1 MYFFLKFLSF
11 LRKLDLLKFLIIILL
26 LLSALSSGSETA
38 LTAVSKQRAFRQR
51 DKGAKNANFILKI
64 KDFKDEFIT
73 GILLANNLFNIL
85 ATALMTE
92 LLVSEFGGLGVT
104 VATIFM
110 TLMIVIFSEVTP
122 KIFAINKPMTF
133 ALRVSKFFYFYTK
146 LIKPIVNL
154 INKISNKII
163 KIIGLNLNADQS
175 KIIEEE
181 FEGAVQLQKQYSK
194 DGEYEADYM
203 SNILELKKLKVDELM
218 THRNEILYIN
228 LDDPYKQNLKII
240 STSAYT
246 RIPVIKGNFNNL
258 IGIFDIRDLLK
269 DSSMEES
276 NESIERNTSQP
287 VYIPQ
292 NKLAMKQLIDFKSS
306 REHMV
311 LIVDE
316 YGEIQGLITLEDI
329 IEEIIGEIFDET
341 DTDETYLEK
350 IDDSN
355 YLFNGNASLREINR
369 SLDISLPDQFV
380 TLSGLIHDLAKEIP
394 KVGKV
399 FYAGDI
405 KLQIISRYINKIN
418 KVKLSI

>member
-1 MYFFLKFLSF
+1 MTLIVIIKILA
-11 LRKLDLLKFLIIILL
+11 IIILL

-269 DSSMEES
+269 DSNMEES

-355 YLFNGNASLREINR
+355 YLFNGNASVREINR
-369 SLDISLPDQFV
+369 SLDINLPDQFV

-399 FYAGDI
+399 FYVGDI
-405 KLQIISRYINKIN
+405 KLQIISRSINKIN

>member
-1 MYFFLKFLSF
+1 MTLIVIIKILA
-11 LRKLDLLKFLIIILL
+11 IIILL

-355 YLFNGNASLREINR
+355 YLFNGNASVREINR

-380 TLSGLIHDLAKEIP
+380 TLP
-394 KVGKV
+394 
-399 FYAGDI
+399 Y
-405 KLQIISRYINKIN
+405 
-418 KVKLSI
+418 

>member
-1 MYFFLKFLSF
+1 MTLIVIIKILA
-11 LRKLDLLKFLIIILL
+11 IIILL

-355 YLFNGNASLREINR
+355 YLFNGNASVREINR

-399 FYAGDI
+399 FYVGDI
-405 KLQIISRYINKIN
+405 KLQIISRSINKIN

>member
-1 MYFFLKFLSF
+1 MTLIVIIKILA
-11 LRKLDLLKFLIIILL
+11 IIILL

-163 KIIGLNLNADQS
+163 RIIGLNLNADQS

-276 NESIERNTSQP
+276 NEIIERNTSEP

-355 YLFNGNASLREINR
+355 YLFNGNASVREINR

-399 FYAGDI
+399 FYVGDI
-405 KLQIISRYINKIN
+405 KLQIISRSINKIN

>member
-1 MYFFLKFLSF
+1 MTLIVIIKILA
-11 LRKLDLLKFLIIILL
+11 IIILL

-163 KIIGLNLNADQS
+163 EIIGLNLNADQS

-269 DSSMEES
+269 DSGIEES

-355 YLFNGNASLREINR
+355 YLFNGNASVREINR
-369 SLDISLPDQFV
+369 SLDINLPDQFV

-399 FYAGDI
+399 FYVEDI
-405 KLQIISRYINKIN
+405 KLQIISRSINKIN

>member
-1 MYFFLKFLSF
+1 MTLIVIIKILA
-11 LRKLDLLKFLIIILL
+11 IIILL

-163 KIIGLNLNADQS
+163 RIIGLNLNADQS

-269 DSSMEES
+269 DSSMDES

-355 YLFNGNASLREINR
+355 YLFNGNASVREINR
-369 SLDISLPDQFV
+369 SLDINLPDQFV

-399 FYAGDI
+399 FYVGDI
-405 KLQIISRYINKIN
+405 KLQIISRSINKIN

>member
-1 MYFFLKFLSF
+1 MTLIVIIKILA
-11 LRKLDLLKFLIIILL
+11 IIILL

-163 KIIGLNLNADQS
+163 RIIGLNLNADQS

-240 STSAYT
+240 STSAFT

-355 YLFNGNASLREINR
+355 YLFNGNASVREINR

-399 FYAGDI
+399 FYVGDI
-405 KLQIISRYINKIN
+405 KLQIISRSINKIN

>member
-1 MYFFLKFLSF
+1 MTFLI
-11 LRKLDLLKFLIIILL
+11 LLKLIAILILL
-26 LLSALSSGSETA
+26 LLSAISSGSETA
-38 LTAVSKQRAFRQR
+38 LTAVSKLQAHRQNE
-51 DKGAKNANFILKI
+51 KGIKNSNFILKI
-64 KDFKDEFIT
+64 KEFKDEFIT
-73 GILLANNLFNIL
+73 GILLANNVFNIL

-92 LLVSEFGGLGVT
+92 LLVSEFGGFGVT

-110 TLMIVIFSEVTP
+110 TIMIVIFSEVTP
-122 KIFAINKPMTF
+122 KIFAINRPMLY
-133 ALRVSKFFYFYTK
+133 ALKVARFFYIYTK

-154 INKISNKII
+154 INKVSNKII
-163 KIIGLNLNADQS
+163 KLIGLNLNADQS

-218 THRNEILYIN
+218 THRNEILFIN
-228 LDDPYKQNLKII
+228 LDDPYKQNFKAI
-240 STSAYT
+240 SSSTFT

-258 IGIFDIRDLLK
+258 IGIIDIRDLLK
-269 DSSMEES
+269 DSSLEES
-276 NESIERNTSQP
+276 NESIERNAFQP
-287 VYIPQ
+287 VFIPQ

-306 REHMV
+306 REHMA

-316 YGEIQGLITLEDI
+316 YGEIHGLITLEDI

-350 IDDSN
+350 IDSNN
-355 YLFNGNASLREINR
+355 YLFNGNASVREINR
-369 SLDISLPDQFV
+369 SLDINLPDQFV

-399 FYAGDI
+399 FYIGDV
-405 KLQIISRYINKIN
+405 KLQIISRSINKIN

>member
-1 MYFFLKFLSF
+1 MTLIVITKILA
-11 LRKLDLLKFLIIILL
+11 IIILL

-163 KIIGLNLNADQS
+163 RIIGLNLNADQS

-276 NESIERNTSQP
+276 NDSIERNTSQP

-355 YLFNGNASLREINR
+355 YLFNGNASVREINR
-369 SLDISLPDQFV
+369 SLDINLPDQFV

-399 FYAGDI
+399 FYVGDI
-405 KLQIISRYINKIN
+405 KLQIISRSINKIN

>member
-1 MYFFLKFLSF
+1 MTLIVITKILA
-11 LRKLDLLKFLIIILL
+11 IIILL

-355 YLFNGNASLREINR
+355 YLFNGNASVREINR

-399 FYAGDI
+399 FYIGDI
-405 KLQIISRYINKIN
+405 KLQIISRSINKIN

>member
-1 MYFFLKFLSF
+1 MTLIVITKILA
-11 LRKLDLLKFLIIILL
+11 IIILL

-228 LDDPYKQNLKII
+228 LEDPYKQNLKII

-350 IDDSN
+350 IDDNN
-355 YLFNGNASLREINR
+355 YLFNGNASVREINR

-399 FYAGDI
+399 FYVEDI
-405 KLQIISRYINKIN
+405 KLQIISRSINKIN

>member
-1 MYFFLKFLSF
+1 MCI
-11 LRKLDLLKFLIIILL
+11 RDRL

-355 YLFNGNASLREINR
+355 YLFNGNASVREINR

-399 FYAGDI
+399 FYVGDI
-405 KLQIISRYINKIN
+405 KLQIISRSINKIN

>member
-1 MYFFLKFLSF
+1 MTLIVIIKILA
-11 LRKLDLLKFLIIILL
+11 IIILL

-276 NESIERNTSQP
+276 NESIERNTFQP

-355 YLFNGNASLREINR
+355 YLFNGNASVREINR

-399 FYAGDI
+399 FYVGDI
-405 KLQIISRYINKIN
+405 KLQIISRSINKIN

>member
-1 MYFFLKFLSF
+1 MTLIVIIKILA
-11 LRKLDLLKFLIIILL
+11 IIILL

-51 DKGAKNANFILKI
+51 DKGAKNAIFILKI

-355 YLFNGNASLREINR
+355 YLFNGNASVREINR

-399 FYAGDI
+399 FYVGDI
-405 KLQIISRYINKIN
+405 KLQIISRSINKIN

>member
-1 MYFFLKFLSF
+1 MTLIVIIKILA
-11 LRKLDLLKFLIIILL
+11 IIILL

-228 LDDPYKQNLKII
+228 LEDPYKQNLKII

-355 YLFNGNASLREINR
+355 YLFNGNASVREINR

-399 FYAGDI
+399 FYVEDI
-405 KLQIISRYINKIN
+405 KLQIISRSINKIN

>member
-1 MYFFLKFLSF
+1 MTLIVIIKILA
-11 LRKLDLLKFLIIILL
+11 IIILL

-51 DKGAKNANFILKI
+51 DKGVKNANFILKI

-355 YLFNGNASLREINR
+355 YLFNGNASVREINR

-399 FYAGDI
+399 FYVGDI
-405 KLQIISRYINKIN
+405 KLQIISRSINKIN

>member
-1 MYFFLKFLSF
+1 
-11 LRKLDLLKFLIIILL
+11 
-26 LLSALSSGSETA
+26 
-38 LTAVSKQRAFRQR
+38 
-51 DKGAKNANFILKI
+51 
-64 KDFKDEFIT
+64 
-73 GILLANNLFNIL
+73 
-85 ATALMTE
+85 
-92 LLVSEFGGLGVT
+92 
-104 VATIFM
+104 
-110 TLMIVIFSEVTP
+110 
-122 KIFAINKPMTF
+122 MTF

-329 IEEIIGEIFDET
+329 IEEIIGAVSYTHLRAHET
-341 DTDETYLEK
+341 
-350 IDDSN
+350 
-355 YLFNGNASLREINR
+355 
-369 SLDISLPDQFV
+369 
-380 TLSGLIHDLAKEIP
+380 
-394 KVGKV
+394 
-399 FYAGDI
+399 
-405 KLQIISRYINKIN
+405 
-418 KVKLSI
+418 

>member
-1 MYFFLKFLSF
+1 MTLIVIIKILA
-11 LRKLDLLKFLIIILL
+11 IIILL

-163 KIIGLNLNADQS
+163 RIIGLNLNADQS

-269 DSSMEES
+269 DSSMQES

-355 YLFNGNASLREINR
+355 YLFNGNASVREINR
-369 SLDISLPDQFV
+369 SLDVNLPDQFV

-399 FYAGDI
+399 FYVGDI
-405 KLQIISRYINKIN
+405 KLQIISRSINKIN

>member
-1 MYFFLKFLSF
+1 MTLIVIIKILA
-11 LRKLDLLKFLIIILL
+11 IIILL

-38 LTAVSKQRAFRQR
+38 LTAVSKQRAHRQNE
-51 DKGAKNANFILKI
+51 KGAKNANFILKI
-64 KDFKDEFIT
+64 KEFKDEFIT

-92 LLVSEFGGLGVT
+92 LLVSEFGGLGVS

-133 ALRVSKFFYFYTK
+133 ALKVSKFFYFYTK

-154 INKISNKII
+154 INKVSNKII
-163 KIIGLNLNADQS
+163 KLIGLNLNADQS

-218 THRNEILYIN
+218 THRNEILFIN
-228 LDDPYKQNLKII
+228 LDDPYKQNFKTI
-240 STSAYT
+240 SSSTFT
-246 RIPVIKGNFNNL
+246 RIPVIKGDFNNL
-258 IGIFDIRDLLK
+258 VGIIDIRDFLK
-269 DSSMEES
+269 DSLEES
-276 NESIERNTSQP
+276 NESIERNTFQP
-287 VYIPQ
+287 VFIPQ

-306 REHMV
+306 REHMA

-350 IDDSN
+350 IDSNN
-355 YLFNGNASLREINR
+355 YLFNGNASVREINR
-369 SLDISLPDQFV
+369 SLDINLPDQFV

-399 FYAGDI
+399 FFIEDV
-405 KLQIISRYINKIN
+405 KLQIISRSINKIN

>member
-1 MYFFLKFLSF
+1 MTLIVIIKILA
-11 LRKLDLLKFLIIILL
+11 IIILL

-355 YLFNGNASLREINR
+355 YLFNGNASVREINR

-399 FYAGDI
+399 FYVEDI
-405 KLQIISRYINKIN
+405 KLQIISRSINKIN

>member
-1 MYFFLKFLSF
+1 MTLIVIIKILA
-11 LRKLDLLKFLIIILL
+11 IIILL

-38 LTAVSKQRAFRQR
+38 LTAVSKQRAHRQK

-64 KDFKDEFIT
+64 KEFKDEFIT

-92 LLVSEFGGLGVT
+92 LLVSEFGGLGVS

-122 KIFAINKPMTF
+122 KIFAINKLMTF
-133 ALRVSKFFYFYTK
+133 ALKVSKFFYFYTK

-154 INKISNKII
+154 INKVSNRII
-163 KIIGLNLNADQS
+163 KLIGLNLNADQS

-194 DGEYEADYM
+194 DGEYEAYYM

-218 THRNEILYIN
+218 THRNEILFIN
-228 LDDPYKQNLKII
+228 LDDPYKQNFKTI
-240 STSAYT
+240 SSSTFT
-246 RIPVIKGNFNNL
+246 RIPVIKGDFNNL
-258 IGIFDIRDLLK
+258 VGIIDIRDFLK
-269 DSSMEES
+269 DSLEES
-276 NESIERNTSQP
+276 NESIERNTFQP
-287 VYIPQ
+287 VFIPQ

-306 REHMV
+306 REHMA

-350 IDDSN
+350 IDSNN
-355 YLFNGNASLREINR
+355 YLFNGNASVREINR
-369 SLDISLPDQFV
+369 SLDINLPDQFV

-399 FYAGDI
+399 FYIEDV
-405 KLQIISRYINKIN
+405 KLQIISRSINKIN

>member
-1 MYFFLKFLSF
+1 M
-11 LRKLDLLKFLIIILL
+11 
-26 LLSALSSGSETA
+26 
-38 LTAVSKQRAFRQR
+38 
-51 DKGAKNANFILKI
+51 
-64 KDFKDEFIT
+64 
-73 GILLANNLFNIL
+73 
-85 ATALMTE
+85 
-92 LLVSEFGGLGVT
+92 
-104 VATIFM
+104 
-110 TLMIVIFSEVTP
+110 
-122 KIFAINKPMTF
+122 
-133 ALRVSKFFYFYTK
+133 
-146 LIKPIVNL
+146 
-154 INKISNKII
+154 
-163 KIIGLNLNADQS
+163 IGLNLNADQS

-218 THRNEILYIN
+218 THRNEILFIN
-228 LDDPYKQNLKII
+228 LDDPYKQNFKAI
-240 STSAYT
+240 SSSTFT

-258 IGIFDIRDLLK
+258 VGIIDIRDFLK
-269 DSSMEES
+269 GSSLEES
-276 NESIERNTSQP
+276 NEGIERNTFQP
-287 VYIPQ
+287 VFIPQ

-306 REHMV
+306 REHMA

-350 IDDSN
+350 IDSNN
-355 YLFNGNASLREINR
+355 YLFNGNASVREINR
-369 SLDISLPDQFV
+369 SLDINLPDQFV

-399 FYAGDI
+399 FFIEDV
-405 KLQIISRYINKIN
+405 KLQIISRSINKIN

>member
-1 MYFFLKFLSF
+1 MTLIVIIKILA
-11 LRKLDLLKFLIIILL
+11 IIILL

-133 ALRVSKFFYFYTK
+133 ALRVSRFFYFYTK

-218 THRNEILYIN
+218 THRNEILFIN
-228 LDDPYKQNLKII
+228 LDDPYRQNLKII
-240 STSAYT
+240 STSSYT

-269 DSSMEES
+269 DSSMGES

-355 YLFNGNASLREINR
+355 YLFNGNASVREINR
-369 SLDISLPDQFV
+369 SLDVNLPDQFV

-399 FYAGDI
+399 FYVGDI
-405 KLQIISRYINKIN
+405 KLQIISRSINKIN